1 MVLCGHCHC
10 YLEAEARRSR
20 RTCLRSHDVFICSCF
35 YSKVPQTG
43 GLKQQSLISHSSA
56 VWDVQGQGAGRFSV
70 WRETSPWSWTAA
82 LPCCPHLAFPWCELR
97 KRALPSPPLPIR
109 PPIPSRGPHLH
120 RGLGLPRVNSGEG
133 SPAGS
138 AWDRRCAPMSPTGT
152 GPPSA
157 CSAVGIAGM
166 PSTGGR
172 LPDLPANQRK
182 GSARVTLPS

>member
-20 RTCLRSHDVFICSCF
+20 RTCLRSHDVFVCSCS

-70 WRETSPWSWTAA
+70 WRETSPWSWMAT

-109 PPIPSRGPHLH
+109 PPIPSRGPHLQTPPH
-120 RGLGLPRVNSGEG
+120 RGLGLPHVNSGEG
-133 SPAGS
+133 HWLALH
-138 AWDRRCAPMSPTGT
+138 GT
-152 GPPSA
+152 EGVPP
-157 CSAVGIAGM
+157 C
-166 PSTGGR
+166 
-172 LPDLPANQRK
+172 LPQEQGLHLPALLWASPECRQLGGDSLTCQQINGK
-182 GSARVTLPS
+182 GVPE